1 MNKGKF
7 ITIDG
12 VEGSGKSTQIDLICS
27 YLQRKGID
35 VVRTREPGGTDLGEK
50 IRSLLLDVDNQEM
63 HSDTE
68 LLLMFSSRNELIQN
82 KIIPALN
89 MGSWVVS
96 DRFTDASFAYQGGG
110 RMLDLNRISKLESW
124 VLGEFQP
131 NLTLFLDVSVDVG
144 MQRVEARAAKDR
156 IELEERAFFERVRSV
171 FIDRSK
177 SYPERI
183 KLIDASG
190 SISEIHNN
198 IKLFLD
204 VRILFSCT

>member
-12 VEGSGKSTQIDLICS
+12 VEGAGKSTQIDLICS
-27 YLQRKGID
+27 YLQRKGIE
-35 VVRTREPGGTDLGEK
+35 VVRTREPGGTDVGEK
-50 IRSLLLDVDNQEM
+50 IRSVLLDVDNQEM

-82 KIIPALN
+82 KIIPALDN
-89 MGSWVVS
+89 GSWVVS

-110 RMLDLNRISKLESW
+110 RMLDLERIAKLEDW
-124 VLGEFQP
+124 VLGDFQP
-131 NLTLFLDVSVDVG
+131 DLTLFLDISVEEG
-144 MQRVEARAAKDR
+144 MTRIEARAAKDR

-171 FIDRSK
+171 FISRSEAF
-177 SYPERI
+177 PERI

-190 SISEIHNN
+190 AIDDVHEKIRLLVDSI
-198 IKLFLD
+198 
-204 VRILFSCT
+204 

>member
-1 MNKGKF
+1 MSKGKF

-12 VEGSGKSTQIDLICS
+12 VEGAGKSTQINLICS
-27 YLQRKGID
+27 YLQRKGIE

-50 IRSLLLDVDNQEM
+50 IRSLLLDVDNKEM

-89 MGSWVVS
+89 NGYWVVS

-110 RMLDLNRISKLESW
+110 RMLDLDRIAKLESW

-131 NLTLFLDVSVDVG
+131 DLTLLLDVSVDIG
-144 MQRVEARAAKDR
+144 MTRIEARAAKDR
-156 IELEERAFFERVRSV
+156 IELEERVFFERVRSV
-171 FIDRSK
+171 FIARSK

-190 SISEIHNN
+190 SISEIHTK

-204 VRILFSCT
+204 SL

>member
-7 ITIDG
+7 ITVDG
-12 VEGSGKSTQIDLICS
+12 VEGAGKSTQIDLICS
-27 YLQRKGID
+27 YLQRKGIE

-50 IRSLLLDVDNQEM
+50 IRTLLLDVDNKEM

-89 MGSWVVS
+89 KGSWVVS

-110 RMLDLNRISKLESW
+110 RMLDLDRISKLESW

-131 NLTLFLDVSVDVG
+131 DLTLLLDVSVDIG
-144 MQRVEARAAKDR
+144 MTRIEARAAKDR
-156 IELEERAFFERVRSV
+156 IELEERVFFERVRSV

-204 VRILFSCT
+204 VL

>member
-12 VEGSGKSTQIDLICS
+12 VEGAGKSTQIDLICS
-27 YLQRKGID
+27 YLQRKGVE

-50 IRSLLLDVDNQEM
+50 IRSLLLDVDNKEM

-89 MGSWVVS
+89 KGSWVIS

-110 RMLDLNRISKLESW
+110 RMLDLDRISKLESW

-131 NLTLFLDVSVDVG
+131 DLTLLLDVSVDIG
-144 MQRVEARAAKDR
+144 MTRIEARAAKDR

-190 SISEIHNN
+190 SISEIHNK

-204 VRILFSCT
+204 TL

>member
-7 ITIDG
+7 ITVDG
-12 VEGSGKSTQIDLICS
+12 VEGAGKSTQIDLICS
-27 YLQRKGID
+27 YLQRKGVE

-50 IRSLLLDVDNQEM
+50 IRTLLLDVDNKEM

-89 MGSWVVS
+89 KGSWVVS

-110 RMLDLNRISKLESW
+110 RMLDLDRISKLESW

-131 NLTLFLDVSVDVG
+131 DLTLLLDVSVDIG
-144 MQRVEARAAKDR
+144 MTRIETRAAKDR

-190 SISEIHNN
+190 SISEIHNK

-204 VRILFSCT
+204 VL

>member
-12 VEGSGKSTQIDLICS
+12 IEGSGKSTQIDLICS

-50 IRSLLLDVDNQEM
+50 IRSLLLDVANKEM

-89 MGSWVVS
+89 KGSWVVS

-204 VRILFSCT
+204 VL

>member
-12 VEGSGKSTQIDLICS
+12 VEGSGKSTQIGLICS

-50 IRSLLLDVDNQEM
+50 IRSLLLDVDNKEM

-89 MGSWVVS
+89 KGSWVVS

-204 VRILFSCT
+204 VL

>member
-1 MNKGKF
+1 MSKGKF

-12 VEGSGKSTQIDLICS
+12 VEGAGKSTQIDLICI
-27 YLQRKGID
+27 YLHQKGIK
-35 VVRTREPGGTDLGEK
+35 VVRTREPGGTEVGEK
-50 IRSLLLDVDNQEM
+50 IRTVLLDVDNQEM

-89 MGSWVVS
+89 DGYWVVS

-110 RMLDLNRISKLESW
+110 RMLNLDRIAELESW
-124 VLGEFQP
+124 VLGDFKP
-131 NLTLFLDVSVDVG
+131 DLTLLLDVSVEVG
-144 MQRVEARAAKDR
+144 MERIEARAAKDR

-171 FIDRSK
+171 FIRRSETF
-177 SYPERI
+177 PERI

-190 SISEIHNN
+190 EVDDIHSK
-198 IKLFLD
+198 IRSLIDSL
-204 VRILFSCT
+204 

>member
-7 ITIDG
+7 ITVDG
-12 VEGSGKSTQIDLICS
+12 VEGAGKSTQIDLICS
-27 YLQRKGID
+27 YLQRKGVE

-50 IRSLLLDVDNQEM
+50 IRTLLLDVDNKEM

-89 MGSWVVS
+89 KGSWVVS

-110 RMLDLNRISKLESW
+110 RMLDLDRISKLESW

-131 NLTLFLDVSVDVG
+131 DLTLLLDVSVDIG
-144 MQRVEARAAKDR
+144 MTRIEARAAKDR

-177 SYPERI
+177 AYPERI

-190 SISEIHNN
+190 SISEIHNK

-204 VRILFSCT
+204 VL

>member
-7 ITIDG
+7 ITVDG
-12 VEGSGKSTQIDLICS
+12 VEGAGKSTQIDLICS
-27 YLQRKGID
+27 YLQRKGVK

-50 IRSLLLDVDNQEM
+50 IRTLLLDVDNKEM

-89 MGSWVVS
+89 KGSWVVS

-110 RMLDLNRISKLESW
+110 RMLDLDRISKLESW

-131 NLTLFLDVSVDVG
+131 DLTLLLDVSVDIG
-144 MQRVEARAAKDR
+144 MTRIEARAAKDR

-190 SISEIHNN
+190 SISEIHNK

-204 VRILFSCT
+204 VL

>member
-50 IRSLLLDVDNQEM
+50 IRSLLLDVDNKEM

-89 MGSWVVS
+89 KGSWVVS

-204 VRILFSCT
+204 VL

>member
-7 ITIDG
+7 ITVDG
-12 VEGSGKSTQIDLICS
+12 VEGAGKSTQIDLICS
-27 YLQRKGID
+27 YLQRKGVE

-50 IRSLLLDVDNQEM
+50 IRTLLLDVDNKEM

-89 MGSWVVS
+89 KGSWVVS

-110 RMLDLNRISKLESW
+110 RMLDLDRISKLESW

-131 NLTLFLDVSVDVG
+131 DLTLLLDVSVDIG
-144 MQRVEARAAKDR
+144 MTRIEARAAKDR

-190 SISEIHNN
+190 SISEIHNK

-204 VRILFSCT
+204 AL

>member
-1 MNKGKF
+1 MSKGKF

-12 VEGSGKSTQIDLICS
+12 VEGAGKSTQIDLICS

-35 VVRTREPGGTDLGEK
+35 VVRTREPGGTDVGEK
-50 IRSLLLDVDNQEM
+50 IRSVLLDVDNQEM

-89 MGSWVVS
+89 KGSWVVS

-110 RMLDLNRISKLESW
+110 RMLNLDRISKLEEW
-124 VLGEFQP
+124 VLGDFKP
-131 NLTLFLDVSVDVG
+131 DLTLLLDINVELG
-144 MQRVEARAAKDR
+144 MTRIEARAAKDR

-171 FIDRSK
+171 FISRSEAF
-177 SYPERI
+177 PERI

-190 SISEIHNN
+190 TIDDIHEKIRLLIDSI
-198 IKLFLD
+198 
-204 VRILFSCT
+204 

>member
-27 YLQRKGID
+27 YLQRKSID

-50 IRSLLLDVDNQEM
+50 IRSLLLDVDNKEM

-89 MGSWVVS
+89 KGSWVVS

-156 IELEERAFFERVRSV
+156 IELEERAFFERVRSF

-204 VRILFSCT
+204 VL

>member
-1 MNKGKF
+1 MNIGKF

-35 VVRTREPGGTDLGEK
+35 IVRTREPGGTDLGEK
-50 IRSLLLDVDNQEM
+50 IRSLLLDVDNKEM

-89 MGSWVVS
+89 KGSWVVS

-204 VRILFSCT
+204 VL